1 MRCSACGAIPVE
13 SATFC
18 TACGAGPLV
27 ERDEN
32 AGSLGEREVEEPF
45 AVGHWAQDAARSSGT
60 PTEPILDMPL
70 PSVAGLPSP
79 RRPVLPPHPPTPVKQ
94 MVGEE
99 RDEWLSSVWGQTL
112 EAHP

>member
-27 ERDEN
+27 ER
-32 AGSLGEREVEEPF
+32 EVEEPF
-45 AVGHWAQDAARSSGT
+45 AVGHWAQDAARASGT
-60 PTEPILDMPL
+60 PTEPILDMPS
-70 PSVAGLPSP
+70 PSVTGIPSP
-79 RRPVLPPHPPTPVKQ
+79 RRPVLPAHPPTPVKQ

-99 RDEWLSSVWGQTL
+99 RDEWLRNVWGQTL
-112 EAHP
+112 EAHQ

>member
-27 ERDEN
+27 ER
-32 AGSLGEREVEEPF
+32 EVEEPF
-45 AVGHWAQDAARSSGT
+45 AVGHWAQDAARASGT

-70 PSVAGLPSP
+70 PSVTGIPSP
-79 RRPVLPPHPPTPVKQ
+79 RRPVLPAHPPTPVKQ

-99 RDEWLSSVWGQTL
+99 RDEWLRNVWGQTL
-112 EAHP
+112 EAHQ